1 MFLPPDKIML
11 VSDRVVE
18 ILRMK
23 TRINTFVQAIRKR
36 QRLFMTL
43 ALLSAVVVFAFSFW
57 SRKADAS
64 DYMTAK
70 VERDS
75 VAVTVSATGTLQ
87 AVTTVQVGSQ
97 ASGAVAW
104 LGADFNSQVKR
115 GQIIA
120 RLDST
125 SFDAQI
131 ESASASVASAD
142 AAVQAAE
149 TDIRNQD
156 ANIQAAKA
164 NQDVTRVQSKDAVA
178 LAERYKDL
186 KNVIAGRDLE
196 AAEAQ
201 AGMAAG
207 RVAQATAQVA
217 QAEAARQASYAR
229 LLQAKAQRAQAQ
241 AQLDQAK
248 ANLSHTV
255 IASPIDGVVVSRDV
269 NIGQTVAASLQ
280 APTLFTIANDLT
292 KMQVLAS
299 IDEADVGQIREGIK
313 VNFTVDAF
321 PSETFS
327 GQVSQVRLNAQALQ
341 NVVTYTAVI
350 DVSNSDLKLRPGMTT
365 NITFSVEQRDGVLTV
380 PNSALRF
387 KPELSEKEQQ
397 EMRAQMQA
405 QRQQRAGRSNGQ
417 QQTAPA
423 QHEGSENGAT
433 QTQKPQGQM
442 IWVMGEGKTLEPRFV
457 RTGLSNGRVTEIV
470 AGSLQEGD
478 TVVIGKNDSGNTKA
492 TQRTA
497 SPFGQQPGGRG
508 MGGGRGR

>member
-1 MFLPPDKIML
+1 
-11 VSDRVVE
+11 
-18 ILRMK
+18 MK
-23 TRINTFVQAIRKR
+23 EKINTFVQAIRKR
-36 QRLFMTL
+36 QRLLITL
-43 ALLSAVVVFAFSFW
+43 VALSAVVVFAFSFW
-57 SRKADAS
+57 SKQADAS

-70 VERDS
+70 VARDN

-87 AVTTVQVGSQ
+87 AVTTVLVGSQ
-97 ASGAVAW
+97 ASGTVAW
-104 LGADFNSQVKR
+104 LGADFNSQVKQ
-115 GQIIA
+115 GQVIA

-164 NQDVTRVQSKDAVA
+164 NKEVTRVQSDDASA
-178 LAERYKDL
+178 LVERYKAL
-186 KNVIAGRDLE
+186 KEIMSGRDIE
-196 AAEAQ
+196 AAQAQ
-201 AGMAAG
+201 ASMAAG
-207 RVAQATAQVA
+207 RVAQASAQVA
-217 QAEAARQASYAR
+217 QAEAARQSSSAR
-229 LLQAKAQRAQAQ
+229 LQQAKAQRAQAQ

-280 APTLFTIANDLT
+280 APTLFTIANDMT

-321 PSETFS
+321 PGQTFS
-327 GQVSQVRLNAQALQ
+327 GNVSQVRLNAQALQ

-350 DVSNSDLKLRPGMTT
+350 EVGNPDLKLRPGMTT
-365 NITFSVEQRDGVLTV
+365 NITFSVEQRDDVLTL
-380 PNSALRF
+380 PNAALRF

-397 EMRAQMQA
+397 EMREQMQA
-405 QRQQRAGRSNGQ
+405 QRQQRAGRSNENQQSSTDAQQGKGGQ
-417 QQTAPA
+417 NRRDS
-423 QHEGSENGAT
+423 EGQAT
-433 QTQKPQGQM
+433 DASQKPQGQM
-442 IWVMGEGKTLEPRFV
+442 IWVLTAGDKLEPRFV

-470 AGSLQEGD
+470 AGNLQEGE

-492 TQRTA
+492 SQPAA

-508 MGGGRGR
+508 TGGRGAGGGRGR

>member
-1 MFLPPDKIML
+1 ML
-11 VSDRVVE
+11 VSE
-18 ILRMK
+18 IFRQDGGDIRMK
-23 TRINTFVQAIRKR
+23 VKLNTFVQAIRKR
-36 QRLFMTL
+36 QRLLVTL
-43 ALLSAVVVFAFSFW
+43 VALSAVVVIALAFW
-57 SRKADAS
+57 GNKADAS

-70 VERDS
+70 AERNT

-115 GQIIA
+115 GQVIA

-149 TDIRNQD
+149 TDITNQD

-164 NQDVTRVQSKDAVA
+164 NKDVTRVQSDDAAA
-178 LAERYKDL
+178 LVERYKAL
-186 KNVIAGRDLE
+186 KEVMAGRDIE
-196 AAEAQ
+196 AAQAQ
-201 AGMAAG
+201 ASMAAG
-207 RVAQATAQVA
+207 RVAQASAQVA
-217 QAEAARQASYAR
+217 QAEASRQASFAR
-229 LLQAKAQRAQAQ
+229 LQQAKAQRAQAQ
-241 AQLDQAK
+241 AQLDQAR

-255 IASPIDGVVVSRDV
+255 ITSPIDGVVVSRDV
-269 NIGQTVAASLQ
+269 NLGQTVAASLQ

-299 IDEADVGQIREGIK
+299 IDEADVGQIRDGIK

-350 DVSNSDLKLRPGMTT
+350 EVANPDLKLRPGMTT
-365 NITFSVEQRDGVLTV
+365 NITFSVEQRENALTV
-380 PNSALRF
+380 PNAALRF

-397 EMRAQMQA
+397 EMR
-405 QRQQRAGRSNGQ
+405 QQRDGRSNTNQ
-417 QQTAPA
+417 QAEQRQNRRDSASQTT
-423 QHEGSENGAT
+423 GAS
-433 QTQKPQGQM
+433 QTTASQKPQGQT
-442 IWVMGEGKTLEPRFV
+442 IWVLGAGEKLERRFV

-470 AGSLQEGD
+470 AGNLQEGE
-478 TVVIGKNDSGNTKA
+478 TVVIGKTDSSNSKA
-492 TQRTA
+492 TQPAAT
-497 SPFGQQPGGRG
+497 PFGQQPGGRG
-508 MGGGRGR
+508 TGGRGAGGGRGR